1 MLRGPECPVE
11 YVAVAVAA
19 DALFA
24 AADGAAA
31 VKAAVAAAEDAA
43 VAAAEDA
50 AEDAV
55 AANTDN
61 RRQSQAV
68 LA

>member
-11 YVAVAVAA
+11 YVAVVVAA
-19 DALFA
+19 DALVA

-31 VKAAVAAAEDAA
+31 VEDA
-43 VAAAEDA
+43 A

-55 AANTDN
+55 AVEDAAAEDAVVANTDN
-61 RRQSQAV
+61 RKHSQAV

>member
-11 YVAVAVAA
+11 YVAVVVAA
-19 DALFA
+19 DALVA

-31 VKAAVAAAEDAA
+31 VEDAAAEDA
-43 VAAAEDA
+43 V
-50 AEDAV
+50 V
-55 AANTDN
+55 ANTDN
-61 RRQSQAV
+61 RKHSQAV